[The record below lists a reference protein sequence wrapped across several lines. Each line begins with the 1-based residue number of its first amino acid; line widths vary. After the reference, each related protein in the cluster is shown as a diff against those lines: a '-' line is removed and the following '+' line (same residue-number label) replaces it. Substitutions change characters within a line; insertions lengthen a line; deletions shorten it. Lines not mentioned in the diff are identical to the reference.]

1 MDEGVP
7 WVFNHTSSLVLATIS
22 SCSKKKS
29 LIGFIDQDGPA
40 GGPQQ
45 HRILRVRWGF
55 ASVCQPLIAAEAEPA
70 THELFDGLD
79 VVKESRWD

>member
-7 WVFNHTSSLVLATIS
+7 WVFNHTCSLVLATII

-29 LIGFIDQDGPA
+29 LIGFIDQDGP
-40 GGPQQ
+40 Q
-45 HRILRVRWGF
+45 HHWILRVRWGF
-55 ASVCQPLIAAEAEPA
+55 SSVCQPLIAAEAEPA